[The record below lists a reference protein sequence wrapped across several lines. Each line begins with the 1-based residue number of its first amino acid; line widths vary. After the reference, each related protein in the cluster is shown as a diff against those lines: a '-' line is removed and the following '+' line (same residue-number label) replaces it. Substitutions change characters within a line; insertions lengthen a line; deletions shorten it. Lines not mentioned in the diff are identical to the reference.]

1 MSVADRVSRLTAGD
15 DTEFDER
22 SLVGIALITPAI
34 LLILGVLIYPFLD
47 AIRLS
52 FVNIDTGE
60 FVGLRYYEWLVSRDN
75 FWAFTGKTILW
86 TVGNLALQGF
96 FGVTIAI
103 ALNRAFPGRSIVR
116 TLILI
121 PFVIPTAVTGILWRW
136 LFNGSWGPINV
147 VLQDLGVISEPF
159 TPLVNNSLALPMV
172 TLINAWRWAPL
183 VALIVLAVLQT
194 IPEEQYEA
202 ARLEGANLFQEFY
215 HVTYPHLTS
224 ALTVL
229 GLLGFLIT
237 FNIFDMIW
245 VLTRGGPG
253 TATTTLPVFIYEV
266 AFNRQEIG
274 HGNAISVALLGMLL
288 VFVVLFF
295 WRNDVLDRG
304 DAQ

>member
-1 MSVADRVSRLTAGD
+1 MRQNL
-15 DTEFDER
+15 DEK
-22 SLVGIALITPAI
+22 SLVGIALIAPAI

-47 AIRLS
+47 AIRMS

-60 FVGLRYYEWLVSRDN
+60 FIGLAHYEWLLSQDN
-75 FWAFTGKTILW
+75 FWSFTGKTILW
-86 TVGNLALQGF
+86 TAGNLALQGF

-103 ALNRAFPGRSIVR
+103 ALNRAFPGRSVLR

-147 VLQDLGVISEPF
+147 ILLDLGVISEPF

-172 TLINAWRWAPL
+172 TLINAWRWTPL
-183 VALIVLAVLQT
+183 VALIVFAVLQT
-194 IPEEQYEA
+194 IPDEEYEA
-202 ARLEGANLFQEFY
+202 ARIEGANLLQEFY
-215 HVTYPHLTS
+215 HVTYPHLAS

-229 GLLGFLIT
+229 GLLGLLIT

-253 TATTTLPVFIYEV
+253 TGTTTLPVFIYEV
-266 AFNRQEIG
+266 AFNRQAIG
-274 HGNAISVALLGMLL
+274 QGNAISVALLAMLL
-288 VFVVLFF
+288 VFVILFF
-295 WRNDVLDRG
+295 WRNDVLERG
-304 DAQ
+304 DTQ